1 MSDYGTFESLG
12 HEGYDKKIAAEKRDE
27 ALDRAA
33 ARIIEDTGDFF
44 RNAASQDDFN
54 QRWDMG
60 ITNVRRAA
68 AKETETSD
76 DTMNA
81 IRERVAAL
89 TIDTKPKPRKRATR
103 RKASAP
109 AKRRTA
115 THVTWEND
123 GFGTDMFGNEYT
135 ISLGGAGEYDLTVN
149 DGLTTTTVGRY
160 PTREQAQDAARAVYA
175 RRSARRKQAA
185 LVWVEDPMEP
195 DEYLGSDPALGTNQY
210 AIVFN
215 GVGWELILESLLSH
229 HSETIGVYDSID
241 AAKQAADH
249 ALVSARRTTSR
260 RTARR
265 KQAAQWENDGENAV
279 RIEFPPGYWYRVQET
294 FQGDF
299 EVSHNGDDGTPWTF
313 GPYDTLEEAKAEAI
327 DDAKTRGVYR
337 EASHRVAMD
346 IDWMEDNG
354 EFYGANSRGEL
365 CHITPIPGG
374 GYSLMTG
381 TTRGS
386 RSHRTEHATLEEAKA
401 AADLPPSQRAARRKA
416 ASVSPEQVTID
427 GKTGYMYQTDGLYD
441 YLVYPNADG
450 TYWDLYSKYRIND
463 RFVWSQAGLNLS
475 EAQQEAV
482 YQIENDT
489 RFTDNPDREAPK
501 ATATTL
507 NTPKGDTIRIA
518 SRRKSSALTWEQ
530 DGVGAYADKGD
541 NTAYHIFK
549 YPGDEYFS
557 IKYYSDRANGDG
569 RIIDH
574 ASTLDEA
581 KSIAEQEDTSGR
593 TARRKRAFNS
603 YTDWADFSAVD
614 EAGYAVD
621 TSDGG
626 TYYVVTTDGASWT
639 VYFESLEGDMETVRD
654 NISDPDVA
662 KAVAGDHNVNRRPNA
677 YDRTSTRR
685 KQAWRITKNRDW
697 SGSQLRQVSDTMYSI
712 YPPSGADNIDGRF
725 AVQKAIDRSR
735 MVRRMELRYA
745 PPWTSTNM
753 PDDVVVGYY
762 DTPEEAFQAVLSGE
776 AFNKLDQIK
785 NSNFKGAGRKQAW
798 AMSDDG
804 MTYTST
810 QVQDSFDCPACG
822 TGNKLGF
829 SRCAC
834 GKQWNSYTIEGANG
848 ERRMVAREVEAR
860 PEAVLAKRRQA
871 GRRRITQNRKVTM
884 NSSQH
889 DIHRRAQRKQAGTLQ
904 WTQDPQEPNSWS
916 AESGP
921 WAFDIVIG
929 TDLWVFKDYQDGDMP
944 ISVKTYPDTDS
955 AKRAAEDIA
964 NGIADPDQGVTA
976 RRKRLA
982 GRTEES
988 RTKSA
993 YQAGRRAAQRN
1004 LPPNPNAPLAYLT
1017 GYRDYLRSAIKR
1029 G

>member
-68 AKETETSD
+68 AKETDTSD

-89 TIDTKPKPRKRATR
+89 TIDTKPKPRKRA
-103 RKASAP
+103 
-109 AKRRTA
+109 
-115 THVTWEND
+115 
-123 GFGTDMFGNEYT
+123 
-135 ISLGGAGEYDLTVN
+135 
-149 DGLTTTTVGRY
+149 
-160 PTREQAQDAARAVYA
+160 
-175 RRSARRKQAA
+175 
-185 LVWVEDPMEP
+185 
-195 DEYLGSDPALGTNQY
+195 
-210 AIVFN
+210 
-215 GVGWELILESLLSH
+215 
-229 HSETIGVYDSID
+229 
-241 AAKQAADH
+241 
-249 ALVSARRTTSR
+249 
-260 RTARR
+260 ARR

-294 FQGDF
+294 FRGDF

-346 IDWMEDNG
+346 IDWMEANG

-401 AADLPPSQRAARRKA
+401 AADLPPSQRAARRKD

-441 YLVYPNADG
+441 YLVYPNVDG
-450 TYWDLYSKYRIND
+450 TYWDLYSKYRTND
-463 RFVWSQAGLNLS
+463 HFLWSQAGLSLS
-475 EAQQEAV
+475 EAQQEAEFQV
-482 YQIENDT
+482 ENDK
-489 RFTDNPDREAPK
+489 RFTGNPDRDAPK

-507 NTPKGDTIRIA
+507 RTPKGDTVRLA

-557 IKYYSDRANGDG
+557 IKYYSDRMNGDG

-581 KSIAEQEDTSGR
+581 KSIAEQEDVSGR

-603 YTDWADFSAVD
+603 YTDWSDFSGGG
-614 EAGYAVD
+614 ETGYIVD

-626 TYYVVTTDGASWT
+626 TYYVVTTDGASWS
-639 VYFESLEGDMETVRD
+639 VYFEPLVGDMETVQTD
-654 NISDPDVA
+654 ITDPDVA
-662 KAVAGDHNVNRRPNA
+662 KAWAGHHQFKRLPNA
-677 YDRTSTRR
+677 YASRSARR
-685 KQAWRITKNRDW
+685 KQAW
-697 SGSQLRQVSDTMYSI
+697 SL
-712 YPPSGADNIDGRF
+712 GA
-725 AVQKAIDRSR
+725 
-735 MVRRMELRYA
+735 
-745 PPWTSTNM
+745 
-753 PDDVVVGYY
+753 
-762 DTPEEAFQAVLSGE
+762 
-776 AFNKLDQIK
+776 
-785 NSNFKGAGRKQAW
+785 
-798 AMSDDG
+798 DG
-804 MTYTST
+804 MTYTSD
-810 QVQDSFDCPACG
+810 VAQDGFDCPSCG

-860 PEAVLAKRRQA
+860 PEAVLANRRRQARRKRAASEWFQRGNSERIELPGGVWCEVSEMSGKPGGPYGFIYGDGESVSGNVYDIGFPTMEQAKAAALDEVGFGGITANRRRQA
-871 GRRRITQNRKVTM
+871 GRARHSTRRAKRRTASTFTWDQDGHNPNGVSVGVFNDGWSFELEQYDNYMYEYRLYSPDQRGVVGAYGFDTEDAAISEAERQHTFHTTGEDPYNRNGKPSGKALQLLS
-884 NSSQH
+884 N
-889 DIHRRAQRKQAGTLQ
+889 RRPMEGRNKSAYQAGRRAAQRKQAGTLQ
-904 WTQDPQEPNSWS
+904 WTQDPQEPKSWS
-916 AESGP
+916 AESGQ
-921 WAFDIVIG
+921 WAFDIVVG

-964 NGIADPDQGVTA
+964 NGNADPDQGVTA
-976 RRKRLA
+976 RRKRTSSESLVWDTTGGVSYADLPGGGGGYFRVQELGGGDADLFLRLYKDSEEEKVGEYGSMADAQAAAQEKYDTPGFLYSARRPRRA
-982 GRTEES
+982 GRKS
-988 RTKSA
+988 SNSA
-993 YQAGRRAAQRN
+993 YDVGYRAARRN
-1004 LPPNPNAPLAYLT
+1004 APLNPDAPLAYLT
-1017 GYRDYLRSAIKR
+1017 GYRDYLRSAIER

>member
-33 ARIIEDTGDFF
+33 ARIVEDTGDFF

-60 ITNVRRAA
+60 ITNVRRSA

-115 THVTWEND
+115 THVTWESD

-160 PTREQAQDAARAVYA
+160 PTREQAQDAARTVYA
-175 RRSARRKQAA
+175 RRFAGRKQSA

-195 DEYLGSDPALGTNQY
+195 DEYLGSDPALGENQY

-249 ALVSARRTTSR
+249 ALVSARRTTSH
-260 RTARR
+260 RTAHR

-386 RSHRTEHATLEEAKA
+386 QSHRTEHATLEEAKA

-450 TYWDLYSKYRIND
+450 TYWDLYSKYRIDD
-463 RFVWSQAGLNLS
+463 RFMWSQAGLNLS

-518 SRRKSSALTWEQ
+518 TRRKSSALTWEQ

-557 IKYYSDRANGDG
+557 IKYYRDRANGDG

-603 YTDWADFSAVD
+603 YTDWADFSGD
-614 EAGYAVD
+614 GETGYSVD
-621 TSDGG
+621 TQDGG
-626 TYYVVTTDGASWT
+626 TYYVLTTDGSSWS
-639 VYFESLEGDMETVRD
+639 VYYESVDGDMETVRD

-662 KAVAGDHNVNRRPNA
+662 KAVAGDHNVNRHPNA
-677 YDRTSTRR
+677 HASRSARRTRPRRTARR
-685 KQAWRITKNRDW
+685 KQAW
-697 SGSQLRQVSDTMYSI
+697 SL
-712 YPPSGADNIDGRF
+712 GA
-725 AVQKAIDRSR
+725 
-735 MVRRMELRYA
+735 
-745 PPWTSTNM
+745 
-753 PDDVVVGYY
+753 
-762 DTPEEAFQAVLSGE
+762 
-776 AFNKLDQIK
+776 
-785 NSNFKGAGRKQAW
+785 
-798 AMSDDG
+798 DG
-804 MTYTST
+804 MTYTSD
-810 QVQDSFDCPACG
+810 VAQDGFNCPSCG

-860 PEAVLAKRRQA
+860 PEAVLANRRRQA
-871 GRRRITQNRKVTM
+871 RRKRAASEWFQRGNSERIELPGGVWCEVSEMSGKPGGPYGFIYGDGESDSGHVYDIGFPTMEQAKAAALDEVGFGGITARRRTTQNRKGTM
-884 NSSQH
+884 NSSQN
-889 DIHRRAQRKQAGTLQ
+889 DMHRRAQRKQAGVLQ
-904 WTQDPQEPNSWS
+904 WTQDPMDPNYWL
-916 AESGP
+916 AESGK
-921 WAFDIVIG
+921 WTFEI
-929 TDLWVFKDYQDGDMP
+929 TQTNNLWVFKDYQDGDMP
-944 ISVKTYPDTDS
+944 HLVESYPDTDS

-964 NGIADPDQGVTA
+964 NG
-976 RRKRLA
+976 
-982 GRTEES
+982 
-988 RTKSA
+988 SA

-1004 LPPNPNAPLAYLT
+1004 APLNPNAPLAYLT
-1017 GYRDYLRSAIKR
+1017 GYRDYLRSALKR

>member
-44 RNAASQDDFN
+44 RNAASRDDFN

-60 ITNVRRAA
+60 ITNVRRSA

-81 IRERVAAL
+81 IRDRVAAL
-89 TIDTKPKPRKRATR
+89 TLDTKPKPRKRATR

-401 AADLPPSQRAARRKA
+401 AADLPPSQRSARRKA

-557 IKYYSDRANGDG
+557 IKYYRDRANGDG

-581 KSIAEQEDTSGR
+581 KSIAEGEDTSGR

-603 YTDWADFSAVD
+603 YTDWSDFSGD
-614 EAGYAVD
+614 GETGYSVD
-621 TSDGG
+621 TPDGG
-626 TYYVVTTDGASWT
+626 AYYVLTTDGSSWS
-639 VYFESLEGDMETVRD
+639 VYYESVDGDMETIRD

-662 KAVAGDHNVNRRPNA
+662 KAVAGDHNVNRHPNA
-677 YDRTSTRR
+677 HASRSARRTRPRRTARR
-685 KQAWRITKNRDW
+685 KQAW
-697 SGSQLRQVSDTMYSI
+697 SL
-712 YPPSGADNIDGRF
+712 GA
-725 AVQKAIDRSR
+725 
-735 MVRRMELRYA
+735 
-745 PPWTSTNM
+745 
-753 PDDVVVGYY
+753 
-762 DTPEEAFQAVLSGE
+762 
-776 AFNKLDQIK
+776 
-785 NSNFKGAGRKQAW
+785 
-798 AMSDDG
+798 DG
-804 MTYTST
+804 MTYTSD
-810 QVQDSFDCPACG
+810 VAQDGFNCPSCG
-822 TGNKLGF
+822 TGNKIGF

-860 PEAVLAKRRQA
+860 PEAVLANRRRQ
-871 GRRRITQNRKVTM
+871 
-884 NSSQH
+884 
-889 DIHRRAQRKQAGTLQ
+889 
-904 WTQDPQEPNSWS
+904 
-916 AESGP
+916 
-921 WAFDIVIG
+921 
-929 TDLWVFKDYQDGDMP
+929 
-944 ISVKTYPDTDS
+944 
-955 AKRAAEDIA
+955 
-964 NGIADPDQGVTA
+964 A
-976 RRKRLA
+976 RRKRAASEWFQRGNSERIELPGGVWCEVSEMSGKPGGPYGFIYGDGESDSGHVYDIGFPTMEQAKAAALDEVGFGGITANRRRQAARRRAQA
-982 GRTEES
+982 GRES
-988 RTKSA
+988 SNPA
-993 YQAGRRAAQRN
+993 YNAGRRAAQRN

>member
-60 ITNVRRAA
+60 ITNVRRSA

-160 PTREQAQDAARAVYA
+160 PTREQAQDAARTVYA
-175 RRSARRKQAA
+175 RRFAGRKQSA

-401 AADLPPSQRAARRKA
+401 AADLPPSQRAARRKD

-557 IKYYSDRANGDG
+557 IKYYRDRANGDG

-593 TARRKRAFNS
+593 TARRTR
-603 YTDWADFSAVD
+603 
-614 EAGYAVD
+614 
-621 TSDGG
+621 
-626 TYYVVTTDGASWT
+626 
-639 VYFESLEGDMETVRD
+639 
-654 NISDPDVA
+654 P
-662 KAVAGDHNVNRRPNA
+662 RRTA
-677 YDRTSTRR
+677 RR
-685 KQAWRITKNRDW
+685 KQAW
-697 SGSQLRQVSDTMYSI
+697 SL
-712 YPPSGADNIDGRF
+712 GA
-725 AVQKAIDRSR
+725 
-735 MVRRMELRYA
+735 
-745 PPWTSTNM
+745 
-753 PDDVVVGYY
+753 
-762 DTPEEAFQAVLSGE
+762 
-776 AFNKLDQIK
+776 
-785 NSNFKGAGRKQAW
+785 
-798 AMSDDG
+798 DG
-804 MTYTST
+804 MTYTSD
-810 QVQDSFDCPACG
+810 VAQDGFDCPACG
-822 TGNKLGF
+822 TGNKIGF

-871 GRRRITQNRKVTM
+871 DRRRTTQNRKGTM
-884 NSSQH
+884 NPSQH

-993 YQAGRRAAQRN
+993 YQAGRRAAHRN
-1004 LPPNPNAPLAYLT
+1004 APLNPNAPLAYLT
-1017 GYRDYLRSAIKR
+1017 GYRDYLRSALKR

>member
-60 ITNVRRAA
+60 ITNVRRSA

-81 IRERVAAL
+81 IRDRVAAL
-89 TIDTKPKPRKRATR
+89 TLDTKPKPRKRAPR

-115 THVTWEND
+115 THVTWESD

-160 PTREQAQDAARAVYA
+160 PTREQAQDAARTVYA
-175 RRSARRKQAA
+175 RRFAGRKQSA

-195 DEYLGSDPALGTNQY
+195 DEYLGSDPALGENQY

-401 AADLPPSQRAARRKA
+401 AADLPPSQRSARRKA

-557 IKYYSDRANGDG
+557 IKYYRDRANGDG

-581 KSIAEQEDTSGR
+581 KSIAEQEDTL
-593 TARRKRAFNS
+593 
-603 YTDWADFSAVD
+603 
-614 EAGYAVD
+614 
-621 TSDGG
+621 
-626 TYYVVTTDGASWT
+626 
-639 VYFESLEGDMETVRD
+639 SL
-654 NISDPDVA
+654 
-662 KAVAGDHNVNRRPNA
+662 
-677 YDRTSTRR
+677 
-685 KQAWRITKNRDW
+685 
-697 SGSQLRQVSDTMYSI
+697 
-712 YPPSGADNIDGRF
+712 
-725 AVQKAIDRSR
+725 
-735 MVRRMELRYA
+735 
-745 PPWTSTNM
+745 
-753 PDDVVVGYY
+753 
-762 DTPEEAFQAVLSGE
+762 
-776 AFNKLDQIK
+776 
-785 NSNFKGAGRKQAW
+785 
-798 AMSDDG
+798 
-804 MTYTST
+804 
-810 QVQDSFDCPACG
+810 
-822 TGNKLGF
+822 
-829 SRCAC
+829 
-834 GKQWNSYTIEGANG
+834 
-848 ERRMVAREVEAR
+848 
-860 PEAVLAKRRQA
+860 
-871 GRRRITQNRKVTM
+871 
-884 NSSQH
+884 
-889 DIHRRAQRKQAGTLQ
+889 IH
-904 WTQDPQEPNSWS
+904 
-916 AESGP
+916 
-921 WAFDIVIG
+921 I
-929 TDLWVFKDYQDGDMP
+929 
-944 ISVKTYPDTDS
+944 
-955 AKRAAEDIA
+955 
-964 NGIADPDQGVTA
+964 
-976 RRKRLA
+976 
-982 GRTEES
+982 
-988 RTKSA
+988 
-993 YQAGRRAAQRN
+993 
-1004 LPPNPNAPLAYLT
+1004 
-1017 GYRDYLRSAIKR
+1017 
-1029 G
+1029 

>member
-60 ITNVRRAA
+60 ITNVRRSA

-160 PTREQAQDAARAVYA
+160 PTREQAQDAARTVYA
-175 RRSARRKQAA
+175 RRFAGRKQSA

-195 DEYLGSDPALGTNQY
+195 DEYLGSDPALGENQY

-249 ALVSARRTTSR
+249 ALVSARRTNSR
-260 RTARR
+260 RTAHR

-279 RIEFPPGYWYRVQET
+279 RIEFPPGYWYRIQET

-374 GYSLMTG
+374 GHSLMTG

-386 RSHRTEHATLEEAKA
+386 QSHRTEHATLEEAKA
-401 AADLPPSQRAARRKA
+401 AADLPPSQRSARRKA
-416 ASVSPEQVTID
+416 ASVSPEQVAID

-482 YQIENDT
+482 SQIENDT

-557 IKYYSDRANGDG
+557 IKYYSDQMNGDG
-569 RIIDH
+569 RIFDH
-574 ASTLDEA
+574 ALTLDEA
-581 KSIAEQEDTSGR
+581 KSIAEDEDASGR
-593 TARRKRAFNS
+593 TARRRAARRKRAS
-603 YTDWADFSAVD
+603 ITWVPADNMGG
-614 EAGYAVD
+614 EALTG
-621 TSDGG
+621 TSDDG
-626 TYYVVTTDGASWT
+626 TSFDLYYGDDDLYHVVAYYPDGEVGADQTYETLADAKNHTEWAMRSAHRQAS
-639 VYFESLEGDMETVRD
+639 
-654 NISDPDVA
+654 
-662 KAVAGDHNVNRRPNA
+662 
-677 YDRTSTRR
+677 RR

-810 QVQDSFDCPACG
+810 QAQSSFDCPSCG
-822 TGNKLGF
+822 AGNKIGF

-834 GKQWNSYTIEGANG
+834 GKQWNSYTIEGTNG

-860 PEAVLAKRRQA
+860 PEAVLANRRRQ
-871 GRRRITQNRKVTM
+871 
-884 NSSQH
+884 
-889 DIHRRAQRKQAGTLQ
+889 
-904 WTQDPQEPNSWS
+904 
-916 AESGP
+916 
-921 WAFDIVIG
+921 
-929 TDLWVFKDYQDGDMP
+929 
-944 ISVKTYPDTDS
+944 
-955 AKRAAEDIA
+955 
-964 NGIADPDQGVTA
+964 A
-976 RRKRLA
+976 RRKRAASEWFQRGNSERIELPGGVWCEVSEMSGKPGGPYGFIYGDGESDSGHVYDIGFPTMEQAKAAALDEVGFGGITANRRRQAARRRAQA
-982 GRTEES
+982 GRES
-988 RTKSA
+988 SNPA
-993 YQAGRRAAQRN
+993 YNAGRRAAQRN

>member
-60 ITNVRRAA
+60 ITNVRRSA

-81 IRERVAAL
+81 IRDRVAAL
-89 TIDTKPKPRKRATR
+89 TLDTKPKPRKRATR

-401 AADLPPSQRAARRKA
+401 AADLPPSQRAARRKD

-441 YLVYPNADG
+441 YLVYPNVDG

-557 IKYYSDRANGDG
+557 IKYYSDRTNGDG

-593 TARRKRAFNS
+593 TARRRAARRKRAS
-603 YTDWADFSAVD
+603 ITWVPADNMGG
-614 EAGYAVD
+614 EALTG
-621 TSDGG
+621 TSDDG
-626 TYYVVTTDGASWT
+626 TSFDLYYGDDDLYHVVAYYPDGEVGADQTYETLADAKNHTEWAMRSAHRQAS
-639 VYFESLEGDMETVRD
+639 
-654 NISDPDVA
+654 
-662 KAVAGDHNVNRRPNA
+662 
-677 YDRTSTRR
+677 RR

-810 QVQDSFDCPACG
+810 QVQDSFDCPSCG
-822 TGNKLGF
+822 AGNKLGF

-871 GRRRITQNRKVTM
+871 GRARHST
-884 NSSQH
+884 
-889 DIHRRAQRKQAGTLQ
+889 RRAKRRTASTFT
-904 WTQDPQEPNSWS
+904 WD
-916 AESGP
+916 
-921 WAFDIVIG
+921 
-929 TDLWVFKDYQDGDMP
+929 QDGHNP
-944 ISVKTYPDTDS
+944 NGVSVGVFNDGWSFELEKLEPTGYEYRLYTPNQEGAVGAYGFDDED
-955 AKRAAEDIA
+955 AAIAEAERQHTFRTTGEDPHGR
-964 NGIADPDQGVTA
+964 NGKPSGKVLQLLSN
-976 RRKRLA
+976 RRSQ
-982 GRTEES
+982 ES

-1004 LPPNPNAPLAYLT
+1004 LPPNPAAPLAYLT